1 MLQAFVGNV
10 DFNSAIVLAV
20 AFIVV
25 GVITTTM
32 IAKRRSRL
40 DVSNE
45 FELAKIKQ
53 KDAKDLELTRIGADR
68 EWKMKQL
75 DQNLITS
82 HKEVKS

>member
-1 MLQAFVGNV
+1 MLQQFVGNV

-25 GVITTTM
+25 GVMVTTM

-40 DVSNE
+40 DVTNE

-53 KDAKDLELTRIGADR
+53 QDQKELEMARIATERDY
-68 EWKMKQL
+68 KMGQL
-75 DQNLITS
+75 EKNLITS
-82 HKEVKS
+82 HKVQG